1 MISVILCAAEPVTVY
16 LNPRVVSPFPPKNET
31 DKNCIIFFYIFMS
44 SKIQKKT
51 NSFIRNSVCRA
62 VIQSFI
68 RSVSHLCVQERGMHE
83 MLNVT
88 TQYPWE
94 VSSAYYT
101 RVVTSMPKQTF
112 YRYLW
117 SGHRVAKKFQSHT
130 YAAVFVLQLRFFLRS
145 HIGIHAN
152 SFFFL
157 RRSKN
162 ERQKPKREE
171 ESSFPMS
178 VRCRQKAISLEPFV
192 RCRRMVSDS
201 QPSNKFVSLKRDNN
215 GYMLCSVKVS
225 VGPFRPTWSDP
236 NRQ

>member
-1 MISVILCAAEPVTVY
+1 MSCCH
-16 LNPRVVSPFPPKNET
+16 S
-31 DKNCIIFFYIFMS
+31 IIHS
-44 SKIQKKT
+44 LS
-51 NSFIRNSVCRA
+51 
-62 VIQSFI
+62 QSFVFWNVASM
-68 RSVSHLCVQERGMHE
+68 RCW
-83 MLNVT
+83 MLQ
-88 TQYPWE
+88 QYPWE

-130 YAAVFVLQLRFFLRS
+130 RGCLRFTASFFLRS

-152 SFFFL
+152 SFFL
-157 RRSKN
+157 LRSKN

-171 ESSFPMS
+171 ESSFPVS

-192 RCRRMVSDS
+192 RRRRMVSDS

-215 GYMLCSVKVS
+215 GYAAVKVS
-225 VGPFRPTWSDP
+225 VGPFRPTWSEP